1 MTEVNVRVA
10 VRVRPLLPKE
20 KIAGE
25 EMCLRVLPNTKQV
38 VVGKDRAFTFDYVLS
53 SKTDQEEVYK
63 SCVESLVKSTF
74 DGYNATVFAYGQTG
88 SGKTFTVGG
97 GNISCE
103 EEYGIIPRALKEI
116 FDTIETRKEQE
127 FLVKVSYIEIYKEEL
142 QDLLDTETSY
152 KDLHVREDD
161 KGNTVII
168 GAREV
173 DCESLDDVMTLLEAG
188 SAVRQ
193 TGSTQMNEQ
202 SSRSHSIFTV
212 VIEQKWTETDVMAG
226 KRKPSDSS
234 EVIDEAAKLPQD
246 ITHFMSGKFHF
257 VDLAGSERAHRTGN
271 VGDRFKESVHINSG
285 LLALGNVISALGDP
299 KKKSTHIPYRESKI
313 TRLLKDSL
321 GGNAQTLM
329 VCCISPATANFDES
343 LNALKYANRA
353 RNIKNKPIVNRDVQ
367 ALRFEE
373 MQCEIKALRE
383 ELVRQRTS
391 ILSNGGAGDM
401 VNAERAIQ
409 EAANMKHLEDQASR
423 LQTECSHYKMIAD
436 EAYKQLM
443 EIQDRDILSQSQ
455 DFRLKDWLDLMEEIK
470 NKVPSTLTR
479 EEVDNETIKDL
490 QSQLFKCKE
499 DLKSDEEIF
508 AEKSRDHSQMIDR
521 LEELETLLEQRDQEL
536 VQADDRIKLQGE
548 QLLEQQ
554 MRIEELQRALKTE
567 DTFLSESSVLD
578 DDAVSASAPPAPF
591 SSRRPK
597 SVPAHMHRRPD
608 TTNSGLRPPSRNIK
622 TSPALFTLERVMK
635 SFRARSQLL
644 VSRLEDNDEVLHPT
658 YGEAAAGGNNE
669 SERASARSGTRLTRR
684 GTFKV
689 GKEKKTEENKENNAS
704 SVNIPEIRF
713 SRGDSA
719 RSSLSS
725 SAGDLDGHLLRHS
738 EEVRKSTN
746 TQRQIKE
753 SQLKMV
759 ESQQKMRD
767 LSINIKMKEQLIK
780 ELVKTGKDSE
790 TMNKQYAEKIRALEK
805 EKEKVK
811 GDLSETQKVL
821 SEIEAKGQQESSEK
835 QKLQSEYRKKI
846 ESAKARISTLHK
858 RQKDTEKIA
867 NFTMQNDKK
876 IQDLEL
882 NVDRMKQQQESLN
895 KRLKE
900 ETERKS
906 KLEREMQK
914 EVHRVKEL
922 QLKNE
927 QQQKILKRKNEE
939 IAAAQRK
946 LRSGSLPPINIE
958 DHDKTEEQKRWLDN
972 EVEKVVEQR
981 RQMEALQEELK
992 KREAIVAKKE
1002 NIFAE
1007 KSELEMK
1014 KLRSSQVINKSLL
1027 TMSTKLDSMDKKLE
1041 EKSKEL
1047 AQTPEEHQAHVKEEI
1062 QKLSDSREKLNKQ
1075 RLVLEKKLHDGRILS
1090 GQEERRMIEL
1100 DEAIDALDAAIDYK
1114 NENINSKQLE
1124 IRHSQML
1131 SQSEDNMINRL
1142 NSLST
1147 AETRTLLSRYFD
1159 KVIKL
1164 REMERK
1170 MNLHSSEQEVKID
1183 EQERLIREMESSLQ
1197 RTQVDIDRRLT
1208 KQQKEYEQK
1217 IQLLMRQITE
1227 MGGAGGG
1234 PQADD
1239 KDSKHLQLEKE
1250 LYYYKK
1256 TSRDLKRKLRELYA
1270 SGALGDDHM
1279 SVHGSVQSSMGDD
1292 AQVNHSQSHNRNTE
1306 NVSHSH
1312 QGEKSSSRPNS
1323 ARSVPHIPA
1332 NATPVKISR
1341 KDLRLM
1347 SETEVKL
1354 RRSNLSHSGGSQQLR
1369 DSLDSNADNNPWS

>member
-1 MTEVNVRVA
+1 MAEVNVRVA

-25 EMCLRVLPNTKQV
+25 EICVRVLPNTKQV

-53 SKTDQEEVYK
+53 SKTAQDDVYK

-88 SGKTFTVGG
+88 SGKTFTIGG

-116 FDTIETRKEQE
+116 FDTIEVNIKKTKK

-188 SAVRQ
+188 TAVRQ

-212 VIEQKWTETDVMAG
+212 VIEQKWTEADVMAG
-226 KRKPSDSS
+226 KRKPSESS
-234 EVIDEAAKLPQD
+234 EVVDEAINLPQD
-246 ITHFMSGKFHF
+246 ITHCMSGKFHF

-299 KKKSTHIPYRESKI
+299 KKKSSHIPYRESKI

-409 EAANMKHLEDQASR
+409 DAANMKHMEDQVSR

-436 EAYKQLM
+436 EAYKQLL

-470 NKVPSTLTR
+470 NKVPTTLTR
-479 EEVDNETIKDL
+479 EEVENETIRDL
-490 QSQLFKCKE
+490 QTQLSKCKE

-508 AEKSRDHSQMIDR
+508 AEKSRDHSQMMDR
-521 LEELETLLEQRDQEL
+521 LEEFETVLEQRDQAL
-536 VQADDRIKLQGE
+536 IDADERIKQQQQ

-554 MRIEELQRALKTE
+554 MKIEELQRALKTE
-567 DTFLSESSVLD
+567 DTFLSESSILD
-578 DDAVSASAPPAPF
+578 DDAVSASAPPAPL

-597 SVPAHMHRRPD
+597 SVPAHVHRRPD

-644 VSRLEDNDEVLHPT
+644 VSRLEDSDEVLHPDF
-658 YGEAAAGGNNE
+658 GEEQEKDNPRTASVAG
-669 SERASARSGTRLTRR
+669 SRLTRR

-689 GKEKKTEENKENNAS
+689 GKQKKTEENKENNAS

-713 SRGDSA
+713 SRPDSA

-725 SAGDLDGHLLRHS
+725 SAGDLDFLKQS
-738 EEVRKSTN
+738 EDLRKSTN

-753 SQLKMV
+753 SQLKMI

-767 LSINIKMKEQLIK
+767 LSINIKMKEQLIR

-790 TMNKQYAEKIRALEK
+790 SMNKQYAEKIRALEK

-811 GDLSETQKVL
+811 SDLAETQKVL
-821 SEIEAKGQQESSEK
+821 SDIEVKGQQESSEK
-835 QKLQSEYRKKI
+835 QRLQSEYRKKI
-846 ESAKARISTLHK
+846 ESAKARITTLHK

-867 NFTMQNDKK
+867 NFTLQNDKK

-882 NVDRMKQQQESLN
+882 NVDRMKQQQETLN

-906 KLEREMQK
+906 KLERDMQK

-958 DHDKTEEQKRWLDN
+958 DHDKIEEQKRWLDN

-981 RQMEALQEELK
+981 RQMEVLQEELK
-992 KREAIVAKKE
+992 KREAIISKKE
-1002 NIFAE
+1002 YMLAE

-1014 KLRSSQVINKSLL
+1014 RLRSSQVINKNIL
-1027 TMSTKLDSMDKKLE
+1027 TVSTKLNSVDKKLE

-1047 AQTPEEHQAHVKEEI
+1047 AQTPEEHQAQVKDEI
-1062 QKLSDSREKLNKQ
+1062 QTLSDSREKLNKQ
-1075 RLVLEKKLHDGRILS
+1075 RLVLEKKLQDGRILS
-1090 GQEERRMIEL
+1090 GPEERRMIEL

-1114 NENINSKQLE
+1114 NENINSRQLE

-1147 AETRTLLSRYFD
+1147 TETRTLLSRYFD
-1159 KVIKL
+1159 KVISL
-1164 REMERK
+1164 RETERK
-1170 MNLHSSEQEVKID
+1170 INLHNSEQEVKID
-1183 EQERLIREMESSLQ
+1183 EQERLIRELESSLQ
-1197 RTQVDIDRRLT
+1197 RSQVDIDRRLT

-1227 MGGAGGG
+1227 MGGSGSGHQSDNLEAKY
-1234 PQADD
+1234 Q
-1239 KDSKHLQLEKE
+1239 QLEKE

-1256 TSRDLKRKLRELYA
+1256 TSRDLKRKLREIHA

-1279 SVHGSVQSSMGDD
+1279 SLHGSVQSSMGDID
-1292 AQVNHSQSHNRNTE
+1292 SQVNHSQSHHRNTD
-1306 NVSHSH
+1306 NGSHSH

-1323 ARSVPHIPA
+1323 ARSASHIPA

-1354 RRSNLSHSGGSQQLR
+1354 RRSNLSHSGSSQQLR